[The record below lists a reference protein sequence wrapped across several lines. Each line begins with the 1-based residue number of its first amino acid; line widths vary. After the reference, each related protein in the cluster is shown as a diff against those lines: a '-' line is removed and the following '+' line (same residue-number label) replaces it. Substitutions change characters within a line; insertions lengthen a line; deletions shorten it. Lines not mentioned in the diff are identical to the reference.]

1 MGHVC
6 RTMIEVKPNF
16 HMFSE
21 EEVLENLVINQV
33 NIQNE
38 THICKLIK
46 KNIIFSMQARTSVK
60 ASDLDSLAK
69 VSGRF

>member
-1 MGHVC
+1 
-6 RTMIEVKPNF
+6 MIEVKPSF

-38 THICKLIK
+38 THICKFTQ
-46 KNIIFSMQARTSVK
+46 NIIFSIQARICVK
-60 ASDLDSLAK
+60 TGDLDSLAK

>member
-1 MGHVC
+1 MVHVC
-6 RTMIEVKPNF
+6 RTMIEVKPSF

-38 THICKLIK
+38 THIYANSHKILS
-46 KNIIFSMQARTSVK
+46 FQFRPVY
-60 ASDLDSLAK
+60 
-69 VSGRF
+69 V